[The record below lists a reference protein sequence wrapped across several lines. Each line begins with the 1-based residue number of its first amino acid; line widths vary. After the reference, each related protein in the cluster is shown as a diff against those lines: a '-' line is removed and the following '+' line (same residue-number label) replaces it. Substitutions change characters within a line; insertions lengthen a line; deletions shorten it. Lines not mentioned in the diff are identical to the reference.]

1 MPVCVCGAAA
11 GAPDVPHI
19 HTRRATQLQGWAEQE
34 HGQPCPTA
42 YEAGLAQAV
51 RGLGELIAH
60 LREGVDDDA
69 WNDSNGHEQC
79 HYNGVKKTKTW
90 CQESLATSDHGE
102 GLHFPLQ

>member
-1 MPVCVCGAAA
+1 MMMYDNASVCVRGSCRR
-11 GAPDVPHI
+11 PDVPHI

-34 HGQPCPTA
+34 HGQPGPTA

-69 WNDSNGHEQC
+69 WNTAAVTNNVITTASED
-79 HYNGVKKTKTW
+79 
-90 CQESLATSDHGE
+90 
-102 GLHFPLQ
+102 